1 MRLRLVLLTGL
12 LLNFALAQACYPEL
26 RGAFADAGLEQ
37 VASGG
42 DAAHLLREAVD
53 LLEPVLPPLVN
64 VNTFG
69 LQPGS
74 EVYDDATYADADFLA
89 QRGLLPAEWQ
99 AASLT
104 QETWQAMVDG
114 LAAWYDLEPF
124 TVGLDLTRGALTE
137 TLSALIGAASPRLN
151 PVALVATDPANR
163 DRIAFWAVIRSD
175 SVYPRLIAYRPPETG
190 VSLAGGV
197 GAVLPQLETCAL
209 RLDNYVSA
217 SATTAQK
224 LFLATSQARMYVAT
238 TEPPNA
244 SGFVAVPVG
253 EETDYLTFQ
262 NAALEPYTSFTALFD
277 GPSVG
282 PGALLRLL
290 PQVRTNMNPREV
302 LRLVLP
308 PD

>member
-12 LLNFALAQACYPEL
+12 LLNFALAQTCYPEL

-64 VNTFG
+64 VNAFG

-137 TLSALIGAASPRLN
+137 TLSTLIGAASPRLN

-224 LFLATSQARMYVAT
+224 LFLATQPGADVHGDDRAPERVRLCRGAGGRGNRLPHVPKRRARALHELYRLVRRA
-238 TEPPNA
+238 ERRSRRA
-244 SGFVAVPVG
+244 
-253 EETDYLTFQ
+253 
-262 NAALEPYTSFTALFD
+262 AALAA
-277 GPSVG
+277 
-282 PGALLRLL
+282 PGAH
-290 PQVRTNMNPREV
+290 
-302 LRLVLP
+302 
-308 PD
+308 